1 MGLLSPGDEVEP
13 GEVGA
18 EEGAVGG
25 GVAAQSGL
33 ALPCQAG
40 GEDHHHHHHQPAHRP
55 QHQNSGLKQTFSSFV
70 INVPASLT
78 VTFYDNL
85 VDFIAIKWS
94 DQ

>member
-40 GEDHHHHHHQPAHRP
+40 GEDHHQPAHRP
-55 QHQNSGLKQTFSSFV
+55 QHQNSGLKQTFSLSQPRHQCTC
-70 INVPASLT
+70 ITYCDL
-78 VTFYDNL
+78 L
-85 VDFIAIKWS
+85 
-94 DQ
+94 

>member
-33 ALPCQAG
+33 ALPCQAR
-40 GEDHHHHHHQPAHRP
+40 GEDHYQPAHRP
-55 QHQNSGLKQTFSSFV
+55 QHQNSGLKQTFSLSQLPHQCTC
-70 INVPASLT
+70 ITYCDL
-78 VTFYDNL
+78 L
-85 VDFIAIKWS
+85 
-94 DQ
+94 